1 DVTAGLA
8 RPADAPDQGAEARR
22 VHEGDRRQVD
32 EQVALVGQL
41 AERVAELPDGVGVE
55 LAHRAAHGVAVGLV
69 YLDVE
74 HELRLPGTRS
84 GDGSGV
90 PPPCRPPSPD
100 RRRPVAEPPTAAAG
114 TRSPPARSLP
124 TVPD

>member
-1 DVTAGLA
+1 
-8 RPADAPDQGAEARR
+8 
-22 VHEGDRRQVD
+22 VD

-74 HELRLPGTRS
+74 HELLLPGTRS

-100 RRRPVAEPPTAAAG
+100 RRRPVAEPPPQPLEPDRLRPVA
-114 TRSPPARSLP
+114 SPPCP
-124 TVPD
+124 TC